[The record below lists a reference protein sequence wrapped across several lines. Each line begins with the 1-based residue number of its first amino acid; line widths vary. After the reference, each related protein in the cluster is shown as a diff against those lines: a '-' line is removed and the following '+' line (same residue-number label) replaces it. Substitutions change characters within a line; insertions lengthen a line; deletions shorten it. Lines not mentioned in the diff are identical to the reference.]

1 MRRATWNY
9 VVDMI
14 LLLLTAVEALS
25 VVMLWLVLPQGFF
38 PSRLLWLDIH
48 KWVGLALTVAVIVH
62 LILHWRWLWTTTRRR
77 FGAGRRAADRP

>member
-9 VVDMI
+9 LVDMI
-14 LLLLTAVEALS
+14 MLLLAGVEAVS
-25 VVMLWLVLPQGFF
+25 IVMLWLVLPQGFF

-77 FGAGRRAADRP
+77 FGAGRRATDRP

>member
-9 VVDMI
+9 AVDMI
-14 LLLLTAVEALS
+14 MLLLAAVEGVS
-25 VVMLWLVLPQGFF
+25 IVMLWLVLPQGFF

-77 FGAGRRAADRP
+77 FSVGRQVMDRR